1 MNEQKAAGT
10 AGAGATG
17 EEAHGDAQLW
27 GIGQFTEGG
36 RRVAY
41 PVSAVDIEADT
52 LAAGRALA
60 SLGIG
65 RGHTVLFVSLV
76 SEIVQVV
83 PFHDALGRLGG
94 ICSAAD
100 ATPFDASRTA
110 KLVGQLHPR
119 AVLGVNVD
127 VLDGLEQGGFD
138 LADAFAGVPVL
149 GAHPGAATR
158 LEGAGLAPRIW
169 AFLGPAVGVEC
180 EPGAGAHVDEAI
192 WIVEDEEGEI
202 VVGPRAERAIG
213 PARYRTGVR
222 GSVARERCGCG
233 RADVRVRI
241 AREAGPGAD

>member
-1 MNEQKAAGT
+1 MNGQTADGTARPASAAGD
-10 AGAGATG
+10 
-17 EEAHGDAQLW
+17 GDARLW
-27 GIGQFTEGG
+27 GVGQFAEGG
-36 RRVAY
+36 HRVPY
-41 PVSAVDIEADT
+41 PVSAADIEADT
-52 LAAGRALA
+52 RAAGRALG

-83 PFHDALGRLGG
+83 PFHDALGRFGG

-100 ATPFDASRTA
+100 ATPFDATRTA

-127 VLDGLEQGGFD
+127 VLDGLEQAGFD

-149 GAHPGAATR
+149 GAHPGAAVR

-180 EPGAGAHVDEAI
+180 EPGVGAHIDESV
-192 WIVEDEEGEI
+192 WIVDDEDGE
-202 VVGPRAERAIG
+202 VVVAPRAERAIG
-213 PARYRTGVR
+213 PARHRTGVR
-222 GSVARERCGCG
+222 GPVVRGPCRCG
-233 RADVRVRI
+233 RADARVRI
-241 AREAGPGAD
+241 APEAGPGAD